1 MSDASGHGA
10 NEPARI
16 GVLGAG
22 VMGAGIAQVTATT
35 GYTTVCYDVDAAAL
49 ERAREITTTGRYG
62 FERGVERGKLTRE
75 QADAAHARLTFTN
88 DLAEAAASDLVVE
101 AVPEHLD
108 LKIRVFRDLDRA
120 APPGTILASNTSGY
134 PIAALAAATDR
145 PDRVIGW
152 HWASPAPI
160 MRLAE
165 IVRARDTSDDTVEVV
180 RAVAARCG
188 KNPIVVRDAP
198 TAWGFVANRVYFAM
212 IAEAQ
217 KVVAAGIASAE
228 DVDQLMMDCFNWPTG
243 PFGMV
248 KGAGSGWG

>member
-1 MSDASGHGA
+1 MTDTT
-10 NEPARI
+10 RV

-22 VMGAGIAQVTATT
+22 VMGAGIAQVAATA
-35 GYTTVCYDVDAAAL
+35 GYDTICYDVDSTAL
-49 ERAREITTTGRYG
+49 DRAREITTTGRYG

-75 QADAAHARLTFTN
+75 QADAARERLRFTTSF
-88 DLAEAAASDLVVE
+88 DDVAATDLVVE

-120 APPGTILASNTSGY
+120 APAATILASNTSGF
-134 PIAALAAATDR
+134 PITALAAATDR
-145 PDRVIGW
+145 ADRVIGW
-152 HWASPAPI
+152 HWASPAPV

-165 IVRARDTSDDTVEVV
+165 LVRTRDTSDATIDAVTN
-180 RAVAARCG
+180 VAAACG
-188 KNPIVVRDAP
+188 KNPVVVRDAP

-217 KVVAAGIASAE
+217 RVVAAGIATNDE
-228 DVDQLMMDCFNWPTG
+228 VDQLMMDCFNWPTG